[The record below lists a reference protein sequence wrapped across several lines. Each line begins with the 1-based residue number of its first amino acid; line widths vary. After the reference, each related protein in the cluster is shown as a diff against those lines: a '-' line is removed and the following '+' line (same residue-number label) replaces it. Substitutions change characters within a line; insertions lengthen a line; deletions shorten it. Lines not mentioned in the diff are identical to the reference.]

1 MPRIAGRGWRKIS
14 AANALTVS
22 PGGRGGKRRRV
33 GQFIL
38 LYEHDI
44 DGPTC
49 AEFLRALLR
58 RVRGPVT
65 LVWDGLAVHRSP
77 AVKAVLARNKRMEVH
92 RLPSYAPEPNPV
104 EPMWG
109 SAKGVKHSGTVPENR
124 DDLEI
129 ATALAL
135 EDIGRDQRLLR
146 FFFNATPLAVPRV
159 TTRVALLCSAQY
171 GEEPWEQVN
180 PLFVIDDESKDP

>member
-1 MPRIAGRGWRKIS
+1 VDEAGFTTQPARRTTWGLKGRTPVLRIAGRGWKKIS
-14 AANALTVS
+14 AAGALTVS

-33 GQFIL
+33 GQFFR

-77 AVKAVLARNKRMEVH
+77 AVKAVLARNKRVEVH
-92 RLPSYAPEPNPV
+92 RLPSYAPELNPV

-109 SAKGVKHSGTVPENR
+109 NAKGVKLRGIVPEDR
-124 DDLEI
+124 DDLDM
-129 ATALAL
+129 ATWLAL
-135 EDIGRDQRLLR
+135 DDIAQDQPLLR
-146 FFFNATPLAVPRV
+146 AFFNATPLVVPGI
-159 TTRVALLCSAQY
+159 TT
-171 GEEPWEQVN
+171 
-180 PLFVIDDESKDP
+180 

>member
-1 MPRIAGRGWRKIS
+1 VDEAGFSTQPARSTTWGAVGRTPVLKIAGRGWKKIS
-14 AANALTVS
+14 AAGALTVS

-33 GQFIL
+33 GQFFR

-65 LVWDGLAVHRSP
+65 LIWDGLAVHRAP
-77 AVKAVLARNKRMEVH
+77 AVKTVLAKLTRVRVH
-92 RLPSYAPEPNPV
+92 RLPSYAPELNPV
-104 EPMWG
+104 EPMWANG
-109 SAKGVKHSGTVPENR
+109 KGVKLRGFVPEDL

-129 ATALAL
+129 ETDLAL
-135 EDIGRDQRLLR
+135 TDIAHDRRLLR
-146 FFFNATPLAVPRV
+146 SFFNATPLTVPGV
-159 TTRVALLCSAQY
+159 TT
-171 GEEPWEQVN
+171 
-180 PLFVIDDESKDP
+180 